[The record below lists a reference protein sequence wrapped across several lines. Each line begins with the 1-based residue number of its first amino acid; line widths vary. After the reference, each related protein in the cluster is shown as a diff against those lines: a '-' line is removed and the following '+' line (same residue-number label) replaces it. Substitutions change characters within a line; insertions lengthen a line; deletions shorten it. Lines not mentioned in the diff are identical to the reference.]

1 MNRSVL
7 VALREVKTFLRD
19 RGDLAFSLLLPI
31 IVFALIYGAFGGSDS
46 FHGTAY
52 IVNEDQNGP
61 YSQMLLDILN
71 ENSAITVTEFSA
83 GEAADKLAKSDI
95 LMAVYIPAGFSPAL
109 AAGNQTQLVFHQR
122 GNGGQEG
129 QIVASIIRGAVNRIT
144 QDLAVHA
151 QVQTALAGLVPADL
165 IRITV
170 QKFLDSENRSPVVI
184 VTEKSVGPDADP
196 VKQFLPGIVTMFVL
210 FSITLNARAIV
221 EERKKGTL
229 ERLLTTQLSVGQL
242 FTGKFL
248 SGIFRGFVQSVIL
261 MLLAYAVF
269 QLFTPVSFLEVLLIT
284 LVFSAAASAVGLLIA
299 VIVRTEDAATWF
311 AVTVTMLMTML
322 GGTFFAI
329 TPGTVWETLS
339 KISINTYANQAVTK
353 VIEGGNLVDGSMQ
366 LIILVAVTAVAF
378 VFARLF
384 FKVVPGGK

>member
-1 MNRSVL
+1 MIRAIL
-7 VALREVKTFLRD
+7 VALKEVKTFLLD

-31 IVFALIYGAFGGSDS
+31 IVFALIYGAFGGDVD

-52 IVNEDQNGP
+52 IVNEDTDGTYSKLITDRLAQNK
-61 YSQMLLDILN
+61 SL
-71 ENSAITVTEFSA
+71 TVTQLS
-83 GEAADKLAKSDI
+83 AADADNELSKSDI
-95 LMAVYIPAGFSPAL
+95 LLAVYIPSGFSANLSAGQPA
-109 AAGNQTQLVFHQR
+109 QITFKQR

-129 QIVASIIRGAVNRIT
+129 QIVASIVRGVVDEVSQEIAV
-144 QDLAVHA
+144 QA
-151 QVQTALAGLVPADL
+151 QVQVALAGQMPPAQ
-165 IRITV
+165 IQITV
-170 QKFLDSENRSPVVI
+170 QKFLDREQQSPTVG
-184 VTEKSVGPDADP
+184 VTEQPIGTSPDP

-229 ERLLTTQLSVGQL
+229 ERLMTTRLSNGQL

-248 SGIFRGFVQSVIL
+248 SGIFRGFVQTIIL

-269 QLFTPVSFLEVLLIT
+269 QLFTPVSFFEVLLIA
-284 LVFSAAASAVGLLIA
+284 LIFSAAASAIGLLIA

-311 AVTVTMLMTML
+311 ATTITMLMTML
-322 GGTFFAI
+322 GGTFFSI

-353 VIEGGNLVDGSMQ
+353 VIEGGTLGDGGIQ
-366 LIILVAVTAVAF
+366 IIILVTVAVVAF
-378 VFARLF
+378 VIARLF
-384 FKVVPGGK
+384 FRVVPGGK